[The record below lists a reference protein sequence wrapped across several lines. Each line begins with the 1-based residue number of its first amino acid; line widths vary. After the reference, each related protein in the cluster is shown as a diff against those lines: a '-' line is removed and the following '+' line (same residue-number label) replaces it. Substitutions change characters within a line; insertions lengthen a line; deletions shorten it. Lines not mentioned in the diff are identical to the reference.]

1 MYLSSGYPEENAP
14 SSLLFIE
21 KRNRRCKVAPPIGL
35 ELKTNGGISRK
46 TPLFLGA
53 M

>member
-1 MYLSSGYPEENAP
+1 
-14 SSLLFIE
+14 
-21 KRNRRCKVAPPIGL
+21 VAPPIGL